1 MTTELALYTIDL
13 KDKVSPGLKKAV
25 ENSKAFDKQ
34 MGKTS
39 GALGKSAKSAGG
51 FAGKLGGLG
60 GMLGKLAPQLAIAG
74 AAFKAF
80 TIASD
85 SVRVARNFESLEN
98 AINAASGSAREGAF
112 NMRFIR
118 EQALKLGLP
127 LRESAEGFKTM
138 AGAFKDSTMEGE
150 GARELFKNVA
160 TASTVMGLSA
170 EQTKGTFLA
179 LGQIMSKGKVSAE
192 ELNGQLGERIP
203 GALSI
208 AARAMNTT
216 KGELMKL
223 MADGKLMSEDF
234 LPAFSK
240 ELKKTFAKDLP
251 KAVNSSQARLNRFN
265 NRILELKLSLGR
277 ALLPTVNKVMGLFT
291 RFVNFLTANKDMIV
305 NNVINPIKNVFIELF
320 TGLAEGF
327 GFISEGF
334 GEGATFGEMFRVVL
348 TGLGLYLKNVLI
360 PKIKVLSRVIG
371 FTLGLAFELIKGA
384 INGLI
389 ITFQALF
396 ASVKFVFT
404 HIKEEA
410 MGLKDILQGAFTL
423 DSDMIAKGYGR
434 MKGAGKAAAN
444 AFSETMS
451 QDLSVGTLANKL
463 FGTVEAKPGADP
475 MTGGHFA
482 TTFKK
487 YNFAKKPGA
496 SSGMASGTTGTKKST
511 TSVDGIKSGRPTH
524 INIDIG
530 KLIENMTITA
540 TDVEDLTGKIKDQV
554 AQALFSAVNNVNN
567 IAGV

>member
-1 MTTELALYTIDL
+1 MSDKAIYTIQL
-13 KDKVSPGLKKAV
+13 NDKLSPGLKKAV
-25 ENSKAFDKQ
+25 VNSIGFDKQ
-34 MGKTS
+34 IQKGT
-39 GALGKSAKSAGG
+39 KSAGG

-60 GMLGKLAPQLAIAG
+60 GMLGKLAPQLALAG
-74 AAFKAF
+74 AAIKAF
-80 TIASD
+80 TFASD
-85 SVRVARNFESLEN
+85 SVRVARGFESLEN
-98 AINAASGSAREGAF
+98 AINAASGSAKEGAF

-118 EQALKLGLP
+118 EQAQTLGLP

-138 AGAFKDSTMEGE
+138 AGAFMGTSMEGQA
-150 GARELFKNVA
+150 ARDLFKSVA
-160 TASTVMGLSA
+160 SASTVMGLSA
-170 EQTKGTFLA
+170 EETKGTFLA
-179 LGQIMSKGKVSAE
+179 LGQMMSKGKVSAE
-192 ELNGQLGERIP
+192 ELNGQLGERLP
-203 GALSI
+203 GALGI

-216 KGELMKL
+216 KAELMKL

-240 ELKKTFAKDLP
+240 ELKKTFSKDLP

-327 GFISEGF
+327 GFISQGF

-384 INGLI
+384 IEGLI
-389 ITFQALF
+389 ITFQTLF

-434 MKGAGKAAAN
+434 MRGAGKAAAS

-451 QDLSVGTLANKL
+451 QDLSLGTLASKL
-463 FGTVEAKPGADP
+463 FGTVGAKPGADT
-475 MTGGHFA
+475 MAGGHFA
-482 TTFKK
+482 TAFEK
-487 YNFAKKPGA
+487 YNFAKKPA
-496 SSGMASGTTGTKKST
+496 AASGMAGSGTPTKKST

-530 KLIENMTITA
+530 KLIENMNITA

-567 IAGV
+567 IAGI

>member
-1 MTTELALYTIDL
+1 MSDKAIYTIQL
-13 KDKVSPGLKKAV
+13 NDKLSPGLKKAV
-25 ENSKAFDKQ
+25 VNSIGFDKQ
-34 MGKTS
+34 IQKGT
-39 GALGKSAKSAGG
+39 KSAGG

-60 GMLGKLAPQLAIAG
+60 GMLGKLAPQLALAG
-74 AAFKAF
+74 AAIKAF
-80 TIASD
+80 TFASD
-85 SVRVARNFESLEN
+85 SVRVARGFESLEN
-98 AINAASGSAREGAF
+98 AINAASGSAKEGAF

-118 EQALKLGLP
+118 EQAQTLGLP

-138 AGAFKDSTMEGE
+138 AGAFMGTSMEGQA
-150 GARELFKNVA
+150 ARDLFKSVA
-160 TASTVMGLSA
+160 SASTVMGLSA
-170 EQTKGTFLA
+170 EETKGTFLA
-179 LGQIMSKGKVSAE
+179 LGQMMSKGKVSAE
-192 ELNGQLGERIP
+192 ELNGQLGERLP
-203 GALSI
+203 GALGI

-216 KGELMKL
+216 KAELMKL

-240 ELKKTFAKDLP
+240 ELKKTFSKDLP

-265 NRILELKLSLGR
+265 NKILELKLSLGR

-291 RFVNFLTANKDMIV
+291 RFVNFLMANKDMIV

-327 GFISEGF
+327 GFISQGF

-384 INGLI
+384 IEGLI
-389 ITFQALF
+389 ITFQTLF

-451 QDLSVGTLANKL
+451 QDLSLGTLANKL
-463 FGTVEAKPGADP
+463 LGTPGGKTGADT

-482 TTFKK
+482 TAFEK
-487 YNFAKKPGA
+487 YNFAKKPA
-496 SSGMASGTTGTKKST
+496 AASGMAGSGTPTKKST

-530 KLIENMTITA
+530 KLIENMNITA

-567 IAGV
+567 IAGI

>member
-1 MTTELALYTIDL
+1 MSDKAIYTIELNDRL
-13 KDKVSPGLKKAV
+13 SPGLKKAV
-25 ENSKAFDKQ
+25 ANSIGFDKQ
-34 MGKTS
+34 MGKTR
-39 GALGKSAKSAGG
+39 GGLGKSAKSAGG
-51 FAGKLGGLG
+51 FSKSLGALG
-60 GMLGKLAPQLAIAG
+60 GMLTKIAG
-74 AAFKAF
+74 PLALAAAAMKAF

-98 AINAASGSAREGAF
+98 AINAASGSAKEGAF

-118 EQALKLGLP
+118 EQAKTLGLP
-127 LRESAEGFKTM
+127 LKESAEGFKTM
-138 AGAFKDSTMEGE
+138 AGAFMGTSMEGQA
-150 GARELFKNVA
+150 ARDLFNSVA
-160 TASTVMGLSA
+160 SASTVMGLSA
-170 EQTKGTFLA
+170 EETKGTFLA
-179 LGQIMSKGKVSAE
+179 LGQMMSKGKVSAE
-192 ELNGQLGERIP
+192 ELNGQLGERLP
-203 GALSI
+203 GALGI

-216 KGELMKL
+216 KAELMKL

-265 NRILELKLSLGR
+265 NTFLELKVSLGR
-277 ALLPTVNKVMGLFT
+277 ALLPTVNKLMSLFT
-291 RFVNFLTANKDMIV
+291 RFVNFLVAHKNMIM
-305 NNVINPIKNVFIELF
+305 NNVINPIKNLFIELF
-320 TGLAEGF
+320 TGIAQGF

-334 GEGATFGEMFRVVL
+334 GEGVTFGQMFRAVL
-348 TGLGLYLKNVLI
+348 KYIGFYIKNVLT
-360 PKIKVLSRVIG
+360 PYFKILSRVVG
-371 FTLGLAFELIKGA
+371 FTLGLAFQLVKDA
-384 INGLI
+384 IDGLI

-434 MKGAGKAAAN
+434 MRGAGKAAAN

-451 QDLSVGTLANKL
+451 QDLSVGTLAKKF
-463 FGTVEAKPGADP
+463 FGSVGAKPEADP
-475 MTGGHFA
+475 MAGGHFS
-482 TTFKK
+482 TTFSK
-487 YNFAKKPGA
+487 YNFKKKTGA
-496 SSGMASGTTGTKKST
+496 PSGDGTPTKKSS

-530 KLIENMTITA
+530 KLIENMNITA